1 MVLED
6 VTSFHCPRRE
16 CSRAAQPITKVD
28 LTMRSAPKI
37 AGLIG
42 VLLLIWSA
50 VFASTFSYPFHWDD
64 FHLIRKYSG
73 PEMLSVFHGVVDPD
87 KIETPGLRPVSILL
101 YNLQG
106 SLWGENILLHRIFM
120 LFLMALFL
128 FLVAVLLSE
137 LGLEF
142 FQIAIVFALFISSR
156 VFASLVLWVCLS
168 HLILA
173 YIFITLTAL
182 SFVGWIKQRRAIF
195 FVLMLLSATVATF
208 IREESYTL
216 PVTLPLIWLIS
227 TPDRTRWREVLA
239 ASLSLLVIFAFHYW
253 LWHFLIPNALSPQFT
268 FSAANKLLRAMA
280 SSWLPGGY
288 TMIGAADKLIGFLW
302 VWFLIALLV
311 IFLVA
316 SRPSARQQVLGIC
329 CLGALLSLPA
339 IGIARPFGI
348 ALPTLA
354 FITAVPIALAEI
366 YRHATFRRWQRYA
379 VIGFAML
386 GLTLGIIGGVH
397 RSMYVAESLRENC
410 AVRAERDGEFLFDI
424 DHSATIPKPRRE
436 AGLLRLAGLGIKSAD
451 DVKNLRRDLK
461 EDRARFEQP
470 SKDRQS
476 LFLSKYEYL
485 SF

>member
-1 MVLED
+1 
-6 VTSFHCPRRE
+6 
-16 CSRAAQPITKVD
+16 
-28 LTMRSAPKI
+28 MRSAPKI
-37 AGLIG
+37 ALLIG
-42 VLLLIWSA
+42 ILLLTWSA

-64 FHLIRKYSG
+64 FHLIRTYSG
-73 PEMLSVFHGVVDPD
+73 PEIVSVFHGVVDPD

-106 SLWGENILLHRIFM
+106 LLWGENILLHRIFV

-128 FLVAVLLSE
+128 FLVGILLSE
-137 LGLEF
+137 LGLQI
-142 FQIAIVFALFISSR
+142 FQIGIVFALFVSSR

-182 SFVGWIKQRRAIF
+182 SFVRWVKQRRAIF
-195 FVLMLLSATVATF
+195 FVFMLLSATVATF

-216 PVTLPLIWLIS
+216 PVALPLIWFIS
-227 TPDRTRWREVLA
+227 TPDRARWREVLA

-268 FSAANKLLRAMA
+268 FTAANKLLRAMA

-288 TMIGAADKLIGFLW
+288 TMIGVADKLIGFLW
-302 VWFLIALLV
+302 VGFLVVLLG

-316 SRPSARQQVLGIC
+316 SRPSARWQVLGIC
-329 CLGALLSLPA
+329 GLGALLSLPA
-339 IGIARPFGI
+339 LGIARPFGI

-354 FITAVPIALAEI
+354 FLTAVPIGLVEI
-366 YRHATFRRWQRYA
+366 YRHVQSQQWQRHA
-379 VIGFAML
+379 VVGFAAL
-386 GLTLGIIGGVH
+386 GLALGFVGGVH
-397 RSMYVAESLRENC
+397 RSMYVAESLRQNC

-424 DHSATIPKPRRE
+424 LDHPATIPKSRRE
-436 AGLLRLAGLGIKSAD
+436 AGLLRLAGLGIKSAE
-451 DVKNLRRDLK
+451 DVRNLRRDLR
-461 EDRARFEQP
+461 ENRSRFEQTG
-470 SKDRQS
+470 KDRQG
-476 LFLSKYEYL
+476 LFLPKYEYL

>member
-1 MVLED
+1 
-6 VTSFHCPRRE
+6 
-16 CSRAAQPITKVD
+16 
-28 LTMRSAPKI
+28 MRSAPKI

-42 VLLLIWSA
+42 ILLLIWSA
-50 VFASTFSYPFHWDD
+50 LFASTFSYPFHWDD
-64 FHLIRKYSG
+64 FHLIRRYSG
-73 PEMLSVFHGVVDPD
+73 PEIRSVFDVLVDPD

-106 SLWGENILLHRIFM
+106 PVWGENILLHRIFM

-128 FLVAVLLSE
+128 LLVGVLLSE
-137 LGLEF
+137 LGLQF

-182 SFVGWIKQRRAIF
+182 FFVHWIKQWRTIF

-216 PVTLPLIWLIS
+216 PVALPLIWLIS

-253 LWHFLIPNALSPQFT
+253 LWHFLIPNALSPQLT

-280 SSWLPGGY
+280 SSWLPGGF
-288 TMIGAADKLIGFLW
+288 TMIGMADKLIGFLW
-302 VWFLIALLV
+302 IGFLIALLV

-316 SRPSARQQVLGIC
+316 SRPLARWQVLGIC

-339 IGIARPFGI
+339 LGIARPFGI

-354 FITAVPIALAEI
+354 FMTAVPIALAEI
-366 YRHATFRRWQRYA
+366 YRHPTFRPWQHYA
-379 VIGFAML
+379 VIGFTML
-386 GLTLGIIGGVH
+386 GLALGIVGGVH

-410 AVRAERDGEFLFDI
+410 AVRAERDGEFLFDLF
-424 DHSATIPKPRRE
+424 DHPATIPKPRRE
-436 AGLLRLAGLGIKSAD
+436 AGLLRLARLGIKSAE
-451 DVKNLRRDLK
+451 DVKNLRRDRR
-461 EDRARFEQP
+461 ENRSRSETHG
-470 SKDRQS
+470 KDQKGVFR
-476 LFLSKYEYL
+476 LT
-485 SF
+485 

>member
-1 MVLED
+1 
-6 VTSFHCPRRE
+6 
-16 CSRAAQPITKVD
+16 
-28 LTMRSAPKI
+28 MRSVPKI
-37 AGLIG
+37 AGLVGI
-42 VLLLIWSA
+42 LLLVWSA
-50 VFASTFSYPFHWDD
+50 VFTSTFSYPFHWDD
-64 FHLIRKYSG
+64 FHLIRTYSG
-73 PEMLSVFHGVVDPD
+73 PEIVSVFHGVVDPD

-106 SLWGENILLHRIFM
+106 LLWGENILLHRIFM
-120 LFLMALFL
+120 LFLMAVFL
-128 FLVAVLLSE
+128 FLVGVLLSE
-137 LGLEF
+137 LGIRF

-156 VFASLVLWVCLS
+156 VFASLVLWVSLS

-182 SFVGWIKQRRAIF
+182 FFVHWIKQRRTMV

-216 PVTLPLIWLIS
+216 PVALPLIWLLS

-253 LWHFLIPNALSPQFT
+253 LWHFFIPNALSPQFT
-268 FSAANKLLRAMA
+268 LTAAKKLLRAMA
-280 SSWLPGGY
+280 SSWLPGGF
-288 TMIGAADKLIGFLW
+288 TMIGVADKLIGFLW
-302 VWFLIALLV
+302 VSFLIALLV

-316 SRPSARQQVLGIC
+316 SRPLARRRVLGIC

-339 IGIARPFGI
+339 IGVARPFGI

-354 FITAVPIALAEI
+354 FMTAVPIGLAEI
-366 YRHATFRRWQRYA
+366 YHHTTFRGWQRHAVT
-379 VIGFAML
+379 GFAML
-386 GLTLGIIGGVH
+386 GLVVGIVGGVH

-424 DHSATIPKPRRE
+424 LDHPATIPKSRRE
-436 AGLLRLAGLGIKSAD
+436 AGLLRLAGLGIKSAE
-451 DVKNLRRDLK
+451 DVKDLRRDLR
-461 EDRARFEQP
+461 ENRSRFEQTG
-470 SKDRQS
+470 KDRQG
-476 LFLSKYEYL
+476 LFLPKYEYL

>member
-1 MVLED
+1 
-6 VTSFHCPRRE
+6 
-16 CSRAAQPITKVD
+16 
-28 LTMRSAPKI
+28 MRLAPKL
-37 AGLIG
+37 AGLVGI
-42 VLLLIWSA
+42 LLLAWSA
-50 VFASTFSYPFHWDD
+50 LFAFTFSYPFHWDD
-64 FHLIRKYSG
+64 FHLIRQYSG
-73 PEMLSVFHGVVDPD
+73 PEMRSVFHGVVDPD

-128 FLVAVLLSE
+128 FLVGVLLSE
-137 LGLEF
+137 LGIQF
-142 FQIAIVFALFISSR
+142 FQIAIVFGLFISSR
-156 VFASLVLWVCLS
+156 VFASLVLWLSLS

-182 SFVGWIKQRRAIF
+182 FFVHWIKQRRIIF
-195 FVLMLLSATVATF
+195 FILMLLSATVATF

-216 PVTLPLIWLIS
+216 PVALPLIWLIS

-239 ASLSLLVIFAFHYW
+239 ASLSLLVIFAVHYW
-253 LWHFLIPNALSPQFT
+253 LWHFFIPNALSPQFT
-268 FSAANKLLRAMA
+268 FTAAKKLLRATA

-288 TMIGAADKLIGFLW
+288 TMVGVPDKLIGFLW
-302 VWFLIALLV
+302 IGFLIALLV
-311 IFLVA
+311 IFLGA
-316 SRPSARQQVLGIC
+316 SRPAARRRVFGLC

-339 IGIARPFGI
+339 LGVARPFGI

-354 FITAVPIALAEI
+354 FMTAVPVALAEI
-366 YRHATFRRWQRYA
+366 FRHATLHPWQRYA
-379 VIGFAML
+379 FIGFAML
-386 GLTLGIIGGVH
+386 GLALGIFGGVH

-410 AVRAERDGEFLFDI
+410 AVRAERDGEFLFDVL
-424 DHSATIPKPRRE
+424 DHPATIPKPRRE

-461 EDRARFEQP
+461 ENRTRFEQP
-470 SKDRQS
+470 GKDRQG

>member
-1 MVLED
+1 
-6 VTSFHCPRRE
+6 
-16 CSRAAQPITKVD
+16 
-28 LTMRSAPKI
+28 MRSAPKI
-37 AGLIG
+37 AGLVGI
-42 VLLLIWSA
+42 LLLIWSA
-50 VFASTFSYPFHWDD
+50 MFAFTFSYPFHWDD
-64 FHLIRKYSG
+64 FHLIRTYSG
-73 PEMLSVFHGVVDPD
+73 PEILSVFHGVVDPD

-106 SLWGENILLHRIFM
+106 TLWGENILLHRIFM
-120 LFLMALFL
+120 LFVMALFL
-128 FLVAVLLSE
+128 FLVGILLSD
-137 LGLEF
+137 LGLQF
-142 FQIAIVFALFISSR
+142 FQIAIVLALFVSSR

-182 SFVGWIKQRRAIF
+182 FFVRWIKQRRTVF

-216 PVTLPLIWLIS
+216 PVALPLIWLIS
-227 TPDRTRWREVLA
+227 TPDRARWRQVLA
-239 ASLSLLVIFAFHYW
+239 ASLSLLGIFAFHYW
-253 LWHFLIPNALSPQFT
+253 LWHFFIPNALSPQFT
-268 FSAANKLLRAMA
+268 SSAINKLLKAMA
-280 SSWLPGGY
+280 SSSLPGGF
-288 TMIGAADKLIGFLW
+288 TMIGIADKLIGFLW
-302 VWFLIALLV
+302 TGFLIALLV
-311 IFLVA
+311 IFLVV
-316 SRPSARQQVLGIC
+316 SRPLARWQVLGIC

-339 IGIARPFGI
+339 LGIARPFGI

-354 FITAVPIALAEI
+354 FMTAVPIALAEI
-366 YRHATFRRWQRYA
+366 YRHAMFRGWQRYA

-386 GLTLGIIGGVH
+386 GLALGIVGGVH

-424 DHSATIPKPRRE
+424 DHPATIPKPRRE
-436 AGLLRLAGLGIKSAD
+436 AGLVRLAGLGIKSAD

-461 EDRARFEQP
+461 ENRARFEQ
-470 SKDRQS
+470 SGKNEQG

>member
-1 MVLED
+1 
-6 VTSFHCPRRE
+6 
-16 CSRAAQPITKVD
+16 
-28 LTMRSAPKI
+28 MRSASKI
-37 AGLIG
+37 AGLVGI
-42 VLLLIWSA
+42 LLLIWSA

-64 FHLIRKYSG
+64 FHLIRRYTG
-73 PEMLSVFHGVVDPD
+73 TEIRSVFHGVVDPD

-106 SLWGENILLHRIFM
+106 LLWGENILLHRIFV

-128 FLVAVLLSE
+128 FFVGILLSE
-137 LGLEF
+137 LGLQF

-182 SFVGWIKQRRAIF
+182 FFVHWIKQRRTIF

-216 PVTLPLIWLIS
+216 PVALPLIWLIS

-268 FSAANKLLRAMA
+268 FSSATRLLRAMA
-280 SSWLPGGY
+280 SSWLPGGF
-288 TMIGAADKLIGFLW
+288 TMIGAGDKLIGFLW
-302 VWFLIALLV
+302 IGFLIALLV

-316 SRPSARQQVLGIC
+316 SRPAPRRKVLGIC

-339 IGIARPFGI
+339 LGVARPFGI

-354 FITAVPIALAEI
+354 FVTAVPIALGEI
-366 YRHATFRRWQRYA
+366 YRHATFGGWQRYA

-386 GLTLGIIGGVH
+386 GLALGVVGGVH
-397 RSMYVAESLRENC
+397 RSMYVAESLRESC
-410 AVRAERDGEFLFDI
+410 AVRVERDGEYLFDVL
-424 DHSATIPKPRRE
+424 DHPATIPKSRRE
-436 AGLLRLAGLGIKSAD
+436 AGLLRLAGLGIKSAE
-451 DVKNLRRDLK
+451 DVTNLRRDLR
-461 EDRARFEQP
+461 ENRSRFEQTG
-470 SKDRQS
+470 KDRQG
-476 LFLSKYEYL
+476 LFLPKYEYL

>member
-1 MVLED
+1 
-6 VTSFHCPRRE
+6 
-16 CSRAAQPITKVD
+16 
-28 LTMRSAPKI
+28 MRSALKI

-42 VLLLIWSA
+42 ILLLIWSA
-50 VFASTFSYPFHWDD
+50 VFASTFSCPFHWDD
-64 FHLIRKYSG
+64 FHLIRQYSG
-73 PEMLSVFHGVVDPD
+73 AEMLSVFHGVVDPD

-106 SLWGENILLHRIFM
+106 TLWGENILLHRIFV

-128 FLVAVLLSE
+128 FLVGLLLSE
-137 LGLEF
+137 LGLGL
-142 FQIAIVFALFISSR
+142 FQLAIVFALFISSR
-156 VFASLVLWVCLS
+156 VFASLVLWVSLS

-182 SFVGWIKQRRAIF
+182 FFIHWIKQQRTIF

-216 PVTLPLIWLIS
+216 PVALPLIWLVS
-227 TPDRTRWREVLA
+227 TPDRTRWRQVLV
-239 ASLSLLVIFAFHYW
+239 ASLSLIVIFAFHYC

-288 TMIGAADKLIGFLW
+288 TMIGTADKLIGF
-302 VWFLIALLV
+302 VWIGFLIALLV
-311 IFLVA
+311 IFLVT
-316 SRPSARQQVLGIC
+316 SRSLARRRVLGIC

-339 IGIARPFGI
+339 IGVARPFGI

-354 FITAVPIALAEI
+354 FMTAIPIALAEI
-366 YRHATFRRWQRYA
+366 YHRATFRGWQRYA
-379 VIGFAML
+379 VLGFAML
-386 GLTLGIIGGVH
+386 GLVVGVGGGVH
-397 RSMYVAESLRENC
+397 RSMYVAESLRQNC

-424 DHSATIPKPRRE
+424 LDHPATIPKSRRE
-436 AGLLRLAGLGIKSAD
+436 AGLLRLAGLGIKSAE
-451 DVKNLRRDLK
+451 DVKNLRRDLR
-461 EDRARFEQP
+461 ENRSRFEQTG
-470 SKDRQS
+470 KDRQG
-476 LFLSKYEYL
+476 LFLPKYEYL